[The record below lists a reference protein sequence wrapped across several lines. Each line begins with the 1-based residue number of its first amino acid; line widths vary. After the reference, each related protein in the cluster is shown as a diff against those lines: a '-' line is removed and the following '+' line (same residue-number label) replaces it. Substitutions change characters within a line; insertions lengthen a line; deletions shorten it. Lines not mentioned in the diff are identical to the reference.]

1 MNRLLKNAGLAA
13 AMAVVFFM
21 AGNVLAYDFGTNIT
35 ISDKNTFGTTGWYS
49 DREDE
54 ETEPGMIANQSW
66 DLEGFFLKGNT
77 LTMVGGYDFVN
88 GNQNLMSGDLFFD
101 VNGDAKYGD
110 IHGAAGNHIVT
121 DTFGYDYVM
130 DLNFEDFSYN
140 VYALG
145 AGSSTITS
153 QESVNQG
160 SNPWRYNAGGTF
172 VTSGSFNY
180 LTGLSNADTGLSG
193 GSHNVLTGLD
203 LSFLAPETQFM
214 SHFTMQ
220 CGNDNAMGA
229 GETSGTP
236 EPATMFLLGSGLVGL
251 AGLRKKFNKK
261 N

>member
-1 MNRLLKNAGLAA
+1 MNRLLKYVGLVA

-35 ISDKNTFGTTGWYS
+35 ISDKNTSGTTGWYS
-49 DREDE
+49 DREDQ

-101 VNGDAKYGD
+101 INGDAQYGD
-110 IHGAAGNHIVT
+110 IHGTAGNHIVT

-130 DLNFEDFSYN
+130 DLNFDDFSYT
-140 VYALG
+140 VYELV

-153 QESVNQG
+153 QESANQG
-160 SNPWRYNAGGTF
+160 SNPWRYNSGGTKIG
-172 VTSGSFNY
+172 SGSFTY
-180 LTGLSNADTGLSG
+180 LTGLTDAETGFSG
-193 GSHNVLTGLD
+193 GSHNAVTGID

-220 CGNDNAMGA
+220 CGNDNVMGA

>member
-1 MNRLLKNAGLAA
+1 MNRLLKNVGFVA

-35 ISDKNTFGTTGWYS
+35 ISDGNASGTTGWYS
-49 DREDE
+49 DREDQ

-66 DLEGFFLKGNT
+66 DMEGFFQSGNI
-77 LTMVGGYDFVN
+77 LTMVAGYDFVN

-101 VNGDAKYGD
+101 INGDAEYGAIGGD
-110 IHGAAGNHIVT
+110 AGNHIVT

-130 DLNFEDFSYN
+130 DLNFQDFSYN

-145 AGSSTITS
+145 AGASTITS
-153 QESVNQG
+153 KESANQG
-160 SNPWRYNAGGTF
+160 SNPWLYNAGGTF
-172 VTSGSFNY
+172 VTSGKFEY
-180 LTGLSNADTGLSG
+180 LTGLTDADTGLSG
-193 GSHNVLTGLD
+193 GFHNAVTGLN

-220 CGNDNAMGA
+220 CGNDNLMG
-229 GETSGTP
+229 SGTTTP
-236 EPATMFLLGSGLVGL
+236 EPATMFLLGSGLIGL
-251 AGLRKKFNKK
+251 AGLKKKFNKK